1 MSATLAVSA
10 VFLLAFAGYVMLA
23 HAMDRH
29 FRQLRPGRPLPGRAL
44 RMGLRSA
51 GWLLLAV
58 SFWVAV
64 QAWGVGSG
72 AVAWFGVS
80 SMTAGMLI
88 GLLPYRPRWIA
99 PIGLCLAL
107 LGLLL
112 FAPLANAAPRVALLS
127 TSFVLERKFAL
138 LEEAAAREGVD
149 LAWVQVDRADETA
162 IRRVLDGADLLIVD
176 TPRSDD
182 QAALEQAAGEAVRAA
197 GIASI
202 RIQVMT
208 PTQRLRAEDV
218 PLTVAEAVH
227 AYYVSGRTVNHERL
241 FRYLKAFIEEGD
253 LAAVP
258 PPSPLPDGGIYHPEA
273 PDAVFATLPDYL
285 AWWSARKEQPWER
298 RPVIGMEMSSS
309 YIADGQTRML
319 DETIQALEGAG
330 AVPLVFYRTTRL
342 ARRQAE
348 AGGRRPATMVAE
360 EPAGFPNPQARR
372 VARIDEPVIELDG
385 RPVFDVLMV
394 NTFLG
399 SDPEA
404 RKAWHQEMD
413 LPVLNVIHYRS
424 GNRADY
430 LADTAG
436 IGTFFLP
443 FTLTTA
449 EYVGLIDPIVLT
461 SNEGGELVPMHEQM
475 NMLVGKAMKLA
486 ELRRKS
492 NAEKRLALMFWNHPP
507 GEHNQGASNMNVPR
521 SLEILSARLI
531 AEGYAVEPLAE
542 QQMIDTVPILLKP
555 RYRRDGLPVLMQTPH
570 WDRFPLTQYLDWYS
584 TLPATV
590 REQIEAYWGT
600 PEQSHWVAEVDGEMQ
615 FVIPRMRMGNLL
627 VMPQPARG
635 EGHSE
640 EEEKHLFHDSKVP
653 VHHAYLATYLW
664 VREHFGADAIIHF
677 GTHGSQEWLPGKE
690 RGLWAYDDPNLL
702 AGSTPIVSP
711 YIVDNIAEAIHVKRR
726 GRGVIVS
733 HQTPPFSPAG
743 LSDDFVAIND
753 QIREYQSVDEGL
765 VKANN
770 RALIIDQAVRM
781 NIHGDLG
788 WKVADL
794 EAGFD
799 EFLREIE
806 DYLEELGMA
815 MQPLGLHSFGQT
827 ALPEHRVS
835 TVMQMLG
842 QQLYEHLGV
851 APGEVFRDDYRSLLE
866 SAPYRFVLEK
876 VFSDLAPDA
885 FDPDARVLVEQ
896 GRTFDRMLDAE
907 TETEGLLRALSGR
920 WVDPSYGGDSVRN
933 PDALPTGRNIYGFD
947 PTRVP
952 TRAAWDAGV
961 EAMQGLILSHQA
973 THGEFPEKLA
983 FSLWSTE
990 TMRHLGMLEAQILY
1004 AMGVRPVWDA
1014 GGRVVGMEPI
1024 PLEELGRPRIDT
1036 VISLTGLYRDQFPNV
1051 MEWFNHAIVLLAELD
1066 EPQTENLI
1074 RRNSL
1079 ALEQRLRELGVPSE
1093 DARLF
1098 ALTRVFG
1105 NESGDY
1111 GTGLPDGTL
1120 ASDQWEEG
1128 DGQLENLYLSR
1139 MSWAYGPDATRW
1151 SEKLFA
1157 PDGSLVNAYAEHLRG
1172 TSAAVFSRSSNL
1184 RGLLDT
1190 DHPFEYLGGISMA
1203 VRHLDGK
1210 APQLYISNMRD
1221 PLRARLQTAE
1231 RFLSSELRS
1240 IYQHPNWLKEMQA
1253 EGYAGTLQLL
1263 NAVNNFWG
1271 WQVMDRDVV
1280 RDDQWDEF
1288 HATYVMDR
1296 YELGMREWFEAA
1308 NPTALAQIVERML
1321 EAVRKGYWEA
1331 SEQTVRELVET
1342 YVDIAERHDVFTA
1355 NRTFTAYVEELA
1367 AGFGLGVEPVIEA
1380 SQNQPEAS
1388 EPDNAPSESP
1398 MESVS
1403 GQRLEQVEPPE
1414 LAASELPA
1422 ALWLLGLIMVMG
1434 ASHRAWQTHRHTPNA

>member
-1 MSATLAVSA
+1 MSTALAIPA
-10 VFLLAFAGYVMLA
+10 VFLSAFAGFVMLA
-23 HAMDRH
+23 YAMDRH
-29 FRQLRPGRPLPGRAL
+29 YRQLRPGQPLPGQSARA
-44 RMGLRSA
+44 GLRSA
-51 GWLLLAV
+51 GWLLLAM
-58 SFWVAV
+58 SFIGATRV
-64 QAWGVGSG
+64 WGIGSG
-72 AVAWFGVS
+72 AVAWFGVVS
-80 SMTAGMLI
+80 LTAGMLI
-88 GLLPYRPRWIA
+88 GLLPYLPRWIT
-99 PIGLCLAL
+99 PIGLCGVVA
-107 LGLLL
+107 GVLL
-112 FAPLANAAPRVALLS
+112 FVPSVHAAPKVALLS

-138 LEEAAAREGVD
+138 MEAAAAREGVA
-149 LAWVQVDRADETA
+149 LAWVQVDQADQAA
-162 IRRVLDGADLLIVD
+162 IAGVLDGADLLIVD

-182 QAALEQAAGEAVRAA
+182 QAALERAAGGLVRAA
-197 GIASI
+197 GLPSI

-218 PLTVAEAVH
+218 PVPVAEAVH

-241 FRYLKAFIEEGD
+241 FRYLKSFIEEGD

-258 PPSPLPDGGIYHPEA
+258 PPSPLPDGGIYHPDA
-273 PDAVFATLPDYL
+273 PDAVFAALPDYL
-285 AWWSARKEQPWER
+285 AWWSARTGQPWEA

-319 DETIQALEGAG
+319 DETVRALEAGG

-342 ARRQAE
+342 ARRQVE
-348 AGGRRPATMVAE
+348 AGGRPLAAMMSEA
-360 EPAGFPNPQARR
+360 PAGFPNPQAGRA
-372 VARIDEPVIELDG
+372 ARIDEPVIELDG
-385 RPVFDVLMV
+385 RPILDVLMV

-399 SDPEA
+399 NDPEA
-404 RKAWHQEMD
+404 RKAWHQAMD
-413 LPVLNVIHYRS
+413 VPVLNVIHYRS
-424 GNRADY
+424 GDRAEY

-436 IGTFFLP
+436 IGSFFLP

-461 SNEGGELVPMHEQM
+461 SNEGGELVPMPEQM
-475 NMLVGKAMKLA
+475 NLLVGKALMLA

-521 SLEILSARLI
+521 SLEALTARLI

-542 QQMIDTVPILLKP
+542 QQMIDAIPVLLKP
-555 RYRRDGLPVLMQTPH
+555 RYRREGLSELMKTPH
-570 WDRFPLTQYLDWYS
+570 WDSLPLAHYLSWYS
-584 TLPATV
+584 ALPATV
-590 REQIEAYWGT
+590 RARIEAHWGP
-600 PEQSHWVAEVDGEMQ
+600 PEKSHWLAEVDGEPH
-615 FVIPRMRMGNLL
+615 FVIARMRLGNLL

-640 EEEKHLFHDSKVP
+640 EEEKELFHDDKVP

-664 VREHFGADAIIHF
+664 VREVFGADAIIHF

-702 AGSTPIVSP
+702 AGNTPIVSP

-753 QIREYQSVDEGL
+753 QIREYHSVDEGL

-770 RALIIDQAVRM
+770 RALIIEQAVRM
-781 NIHGDLG
+781 NIHSDLG

-794 EAGFD
+794 EAGFED
-799 EFLREIE
+799 FLREIE

-815 MQPLGLHSFGQT
+815 MQPLGLHSFGET
-827 ALPEHRVS
+827 ALPEHRAS

-842 QQLYEHLGV
+842 QPLYEHLGV
-851 APGEVFRDDYRSLLE
+851 EPREIFRDDYRSLHE
-866 SAPYRFVLEK
+866 NAPYRFVLEQ
-876 VFSDLAPDA
+876 VFADVAPDA
-885 FDPDARVLVEQ
+885 FEPAARALIEQ
-896 GRTFDRMLDAE
+896 GRAFDRMLDAA
-907 TETEGLLRALSGR
+907 TETAGLLHALSGR
-920 WVDPSYGGDSVRN
+920 WVDPSYGGDPVRN

-947 PTRVP
+947 PSRVP
-952 TRAAWDAGV
+952 TRAAWEAGV

-1014 GGRVVGMEPI
+1014 GGRVSGLEPI
-1024 PLEELGRPRIDT
+1024 ALEELGRPRIDT

-1051 MEWFNHAIVLLAELD
+1051 IEWFNHAIVLLAKLD
-1066 EPQTENLI
+1066 EPLTENLI

-1079 ALEQRLRELGVPSE
+1079 AIEERLRERGVPAE

-1120 ASDQWEEG
+1120 ASGDWEEG
-1128 DGQLENLYLSR
+1128 DGQLEALYLSR
-1139 MSWAYGPDATRW
+1139 MSWAYGPDTSRW
-1151 SEKLFA
+1151 SEKLAA
-1157 PDGSLVNAYAEHLRG
+1157 PDGTVVNAYAEHLRG

-1231 RFLSSELRS
+1231 RFLSTELRA
-1240 IYQHPNWLKEMQA
+1240 IYQHPNWIQQMQA

-1263 NAVNNFWG
+1263 NAINNFWG
-1271 WQVMDRDVV
+1271 WQVMDRNVV

-1296 YELGMREWFEAA
+1296 YELGIKEWFESV
-1308 NPTALAQIVERML
+1308 NPVAMAQIAERML

-1342 YVDIAERHDVFTA
+1342 YLDIVARHDVFTA

-1367 AGFGLGVEPVIEA
+1367 VGFGLGVEPAIDTT
-1380 SQNQPEAS
+1380 QPAAEPAEHAAG
-1388 EPDNAPSESP
+1388 EPDVPT
-1398 MESVS
+1398 ESVA
-1403 GQRLEQVEPPE
+1403 GQRLEQIAPPE
-1414 LAASELPA
+1414 ADASDLPA
-1422 ALWLLGLIMVMG
+1422 ALWLLGLVLLVG
-1434 ASHRAWQTHRHTPNA
+1434 AMHRAWLTHRHA